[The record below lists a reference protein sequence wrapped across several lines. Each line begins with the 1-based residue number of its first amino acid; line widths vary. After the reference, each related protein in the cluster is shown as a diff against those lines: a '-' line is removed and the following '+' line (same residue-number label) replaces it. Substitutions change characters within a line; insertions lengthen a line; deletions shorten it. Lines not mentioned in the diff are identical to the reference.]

1 MGRLDALGSIGGE
14 RAVDA
19 LLRTIYGAGRAPLR
33 ATQSVVH
40 VAAVWERE
48 DRSLVGARQRFSFS
62 FQLFA
67 HAIRIARASSREC
80 SLAMDPP
87 GSDRRGRGSRTS

>member
-1 MGRLDALGSIGGE
+1 MCRRLDALGTIRGE

-33 ATQSVVH
+33 ATQSIVH

-48 DRSLVGARQRFSFS
+48 DRSLVGAS
-62 FQLFA
+62 
-67 HAIRIARASSREC
+67 C
-80 SLAMDPP
+80 
-87 GSDRRGRGSRTS
+87 

>member
-1 MGRLDALGSIGGE
+1 MTTAPRRMGRLDALGSIGGE

-33 ATQSVVH
+33 ATQSIVH

-48 DRSLVGARQRFSFS
+48 DRSLVGARLRFSFS
-62 FQLFA
+62 FKLFA
-67 HAIRIARASSREC
+67 HAIRIARASSVTRV
-80 SLAMDPP
+80 LVGDGPT
-87 GSDRRGRGSRTS
+87 R